1 MNLRRRHRTTSEVNT
16 HALNDIMFFL
26 LLFFLIAST
35 LVNPNAVKLLL
46 PKAASE
52 KQSATKN
59 ITISIDANQDFYFN
73 KEKTTIENL
82 PAMLEAELKAA
93 NVTDPVILLNA
104 DETVL
109 WGNVVK
115 VMSIGKKLNAKVIA
129 ATKPE
134 K

>member
-1 MNLRRRHRTTSEVNT
+1 MNLRRRPRTTSEVNT
-16 HALNDIMFFL
+16 HSLNDILFFL

-35 LVNPNAVKLLL
+35 LVNPNAIKLML
-46 PKAASE
+46 PKAAPDKVKS
-52 KQSATKN
+52 TKN
-59 ITISIDANQDFYFN
+59 ITVSIDADQNFYFN
-73 KEKTTIENL
+73 KEKTPVENL
-82 PAMLEAELKAA
+82 PAKLEAELKAA
-93 NVTDPVILLNA
+93 NVENPVILLNA

-129 ATKPE
+129 ATQEE

>member
-46 PKAASE
+46 PKAVSE

-59 ITISIDANQDFYFN
+59 ITISIDADQNFYFN
-73 KEKTTIENL
+73 KEQTSVENL
-82 PAMLEAELKAA
+82 PTLLEAELKAA

-129 ATKPE
+129 ATQPE

>member
-1 MNLRRRHRTTSEVNT
+1 MNLRRRPRTTSEVNT
-16 HALNDIMFFL
+16 HSLNDILFFL

-46 PKAASE
+46 PKAVSE
-52 KQSATKN
+52 KTKATKN
-59 ITISIDANQDFYFN
+59 ITISIDADQNYYFN
-73 KEKTTIENL
+73 KEKTPIENL
-82 PAMLEAELKAA
+82 PAVLEAELKAA

-115 VMSIGKKLNAKVIA
+115 VMSIGKRLNAKVIA
-129 ATKPE
+129 ATQPDK
-134 K
+134 